1 MYAISVSLLYE
12 VHKNILSLFE
22 LLLLNKLVLLL
33 NVYKTNYLLNR
44 VIFIIKSGK
53 IK

>member
-33 NVYKTNYLLNR
+33 NVYKTNYLLIELYLLSK
-44 VIFIIKSGK
+44 VAK
-53 IK
+53 